1 MTQVWQIAAGE
12 KDRSYIDLFLN
23 YDVMF
28 MGPGRF
34 GSYDKILYEPLEK
47 NGTIGKGIAT
57 QLRQFCMEVEHNDI
71 ILLRFGSQAKA
82 IGLIKPEKPTAMR
95 GYFWEQSFDDIFGW
109 DLQHTRRVVWQHHL
123 TDELQK
129 MQKSKGLFH
138 YRGSTFS
145 KFHKIGGQLQD
156 LFKECKPRDFK
167 PMPSLPKPL
176 TLEELGTE
184 LFTKGLPNEHVDKF
198 ILAIQR
204 QKRLV
209 KWYEEN
215 GKQAKRPSE
224 HEVVA
229 HMILPLLLALGWSEQ
244 LLAVEWRKVDLAAF
258 GCTSTTPVNC
268 CFVCEAKGYGH
279 GLQNVFT
286 QAKNY
291 VKKLKLDNCKR
302 ILLTDGA
309 RLYLYQRQKDND
321 WNENP
326 VGYLNVNKIR
336 TNHIIPS
343 ETNGIDTIMAL
354 TPAGMTR
361 EIIGNKGPN
370 Q

>member
-23 YDVMF
+23 HDVMF

-34 GSYDKILYEPLEK
+34 GGYDKIIYEPLEK
-47 NGTIGKGIAT
+47 DGTIGKGIAT
-57 QLRQFCMEVEHNDI
+57 QLRQFCTEVKSNDI
-71 ILLRFGSQAKA
+71 IFLRLGSQAKA
-82 IGLIKPEKPTAMR
+82 IGRIKPEKPTAMK
-95 GYFWEQSFDDIFGW
+95 GYFWTSTFDDVFGW
-109 DLQHTRRVVWQHHL
+109 DLQHARRVIWQHHL
-123 TDELQK
+123 TDELQEI
-129 MQKSKGLFH
+129 QKRGELFY

-145 KFHKIGGQLQD
+145 KVHKRLKGQIQN
-156 LFKECKPRDFK
+156 LFSQCIDRDFK
-167 PMPSLPKPL
+167 PLPSLPEPL

-184 LFTKGLPNEHVDKF
+184 LFSKGLPNEDADKF

-204 QKRLV
+204 QRRLV
-209 KWYEEN
+209 KWYQEG
-215 GKQAKRPSE
+215 GKQGKRPSE
-224 HEVVA
+224 REVVA

-258 GCTSTTPVNC
+258 KCTPTVPANC

-286 QAKNY
+286 QATTY
-291 VKKLKLDNCKR
+291 AKKLKLDNCRR

-309 RLYLYQRQKDND
+309 RLYLYQKQKDDN

-326 VGYLNVNKIR
+326 VGYLNIDKIR

-343 ETNGIDTIMAL
+343 GTNGIDTIIAL

-361 EIIGNKGPN
+361 EVGK
-370 Q
+370 

>member
-1 MTQVWQIAAGE
+1 MNQVWQIAAGE
-12 KDRSYIDLFLN
+12 KDRSYVDLFLK

-34 GSYDKILYEPLEK
+34 GSYDKIIYETLEK
-47 NGTIGKGIAT
+47 NGKIGKGIAT
-57 QLRQFCMEVEHNDI
+57 QLRQFCTEAKGGDI
-71 ILLRFGSQAKA
+71 VLLRLGSQAKA
-82 IGLIKPEKPTAMR
+82 IGWIRPWKSQEYLWTPT
-95 GYFWEQSFDDIFGW
+95 FDDVFGW
-109 DLQHTRRVVWQHHL
+109 DLQHTRRVIWQHHL
-123 TDELQK
+123 TDELHK

-145 KFHKIGGQLQD
+145 KVHKRLEGQLQN
-156 LFKECKPRDFK
+156 LFKQCKPRDFK
-167 PMPSLPKPL
+167 LLPSLTKPL
-176 TLEELGTE
+176 TLDELGTE

-204 QKRLV
+204 QRRLV
-209 KWYEEN
+209 RWYEES
-215 GKQAKRPSE
+215 GKQVKRPSE

-229 HMILPLLLALGWSEQ
+229 HMILPLLMALGWSEQ

-258 GCTSTTPVNC
+258 GCTPTTPANC

-286 QAKNY
+286 QATTY
-291 VKKLKLDNCKR
+291 VKKLKLNTCRR

-309 RLYLYQRQKDND
+309 RLYLYQKQKNDN

-326 VGYLNVNKIR
+326 VGYLNIDKIR
-336 TNHIIPS
+336 INHIIPS
-343 ETNGIDTIMAL
+343 GTNGIDTIMAL
-354 TPAGMTR
+354 TPAGMTWEVGR
-361 EIIGNKGPN
+361 
-370 Q
+370 

>member
-12 KDRSYIDLFLN
+12 KDRIYIDLFLN
-23 YDVMF
+23 HDVMF

-34 GSYDKILYEPLEK
+34 GAYHKDTYESLK
-47 NGTIGKGIAT
+47 KDGVIKKGIAT
-57 QLRQFCMEVEHNDI
+57 QLRQFCTEIKHRDI
-71 ILLRFGSQAKA
+71 VLLRLGSQAKA
-82 IGLIKPEKPTAMR
+82 IGLIRPWKLPE
-95 GYFWEQSFDDIFGW
+95 YFWTQTFDDVYGW
-109 DLQHTRRVVWQHHL
+109 DLQHTRRVIWQHDL

-145 KFHKIGGQLQD
+145 KVHKRLESQLKDLYGQCKLRD
-156 LFKECKPRDFK
+156 LKPL
-167 PMPSLPKPL
+167 PSLSQPL

-184 LFTKGLPNEHVDKF
+184 LFSKGLPNEDVDKF

-204 QKRLV
+204 QRRLV
-209 KWYEEN
+209 KWYQKS
-215 GKQAKRPSE
+215 GKQCKRPSE

-258 GCTSTTPVNC
+258 GNTPTIPTNC
-268 CFVCEAKGYGH
+268 CLVCEAKGYGH
-279 GLQNVFT
+279 GLQNIFT
-286 QAKNY
+286 QAATY

-309 RLYLYQRQKDND
+309 RLYLYQRKKDD
-321 WNENP
+321 GWDENP
-326 VGYLNVNKIR
+326 VGYLNVNLVR
-336 TNHIIPS
+336 TSHLIPS
-343 ETNGIDTIMAL
+343 GTNGIDTIMAL
-354 TPAGMTR
+354 TPAGINR
-361 EIIGNKGPN
+361 AIDR
-370 Q
+370 

>member
-1 MTQVWQIAAGE
+1 MAQVWQIAAGK

-23 YDVMF
+23 HDIMF

-34 GSYDKILYEPLEK
+34 GSYDKIIYEPLEK
-47 NGTIGKGIAT
+47 DGTIGKGIAT
-57 QLRQFCMEVEHNDI
+57 QLRQFCTEVKGGDI
-71 ILLRFGSQAKA
+71 VLLRLGSQAKA
-82 IGLIKPEKPTAMR
+82 IGLIRQWKLREYLWTPT
-95 GYFWEQSFDDIFGW
+95 FDDVYGW
-109 DLQHTRRVVWQHHL
+109 DLQHAHRVVWQHHL
-123 TDELQK
+123 TDKLQK
-129 MQKSKGLFH
+129 IQKSKSLFY

-145 KFHKIGGQLQD
+145 KVHKRLEGQLPN
-156 LFKECKPRDFK
+156 LFKQCKLRDFK
-167 PMPSLPKPL
+167 PLPSLPQPL

-184 LFTKGLPNEHVDKF
+184 LFTKGLPNEDVDKF

-204 QKRLV
+204 QRRLV
-209 KWYEEN
+209 KWYQES
-215 GKQAKRPSE
+215 GKQYKRPSE

-258 GCTSTTPVNC
+258 SRTPTTPENC

-279 GLQNVFT
+279 GLQNVFP
-286 QAKNY
+286 QATTY

-302 ILLTDGA
+302 ILLTDGE
-309 RLYLYQRQKDND
+309 RLYLYQRQKDDN
-321 WNENP
+321 WNKNP
-326 VGYLNVNKIR
+326 VGYLNVNMIR

-343 ETNGIDTIMAL
+343 GTNGIDTIMAL

-361 EIIGNKGPN
+361 EVGR
-370 Q
+370 